1 MLNACMQGFSSVPM
15 INHLMRFFIFKLYLH
30 YHDIIYINRTIEW
43 FGRVLVQNVEVS
55 DGSRNLKLY
64 ENKNFYANF
73 KIVLTGENGTF
84 LQLLIS
90 FKLK

>member
-1 MLNACMQGFSSVPM
+1 M
-15 INHLMRFFIFKLYLH
+15 H